1 MSPDSA
7 DAAIPL
13 AQLAIS
19 DHARSL
25 YRDGYARDAVRHES
39 QRLLNRLQTRAALLN
54 MGGQS
59 LIERA
64 LSEQDPV
71 LILNPRATALER
83 DEQAGFRHLVIG
95 VTRGVRNVLTHDID
109 REVSLEDGA
118 IWLGLIS
125 LLHQQLDAAYLAE
138 GESDDQGRSES
149 VG

>member
-1 MSPDSA
+1 MSPDSG

-25 YRDGYARDAVRHES
+25 YRDGYAHEAVRHEA
-39 QRLLNRLQTRAALLN
+39 QRLLN
-54 MGGQS
+54 MDGQP

-118 IWLGLIS
+118 IWLGLLS

-138 GESDDQGRSES
+138 SESDNQHRPES

>member
-1 MSPDSA
+1 MIPDSD
-7 DAAIPL
+7 DAAFSL

-25 YRDGYARDAVRHES
+25 YRGGYARDAVRHES
-39 QRLLNRLQTRAALLN
+39 QLLLNRLQARAALLN
-54 MGGQS
+54 MDGQP

-71 LILNPRATALER
+71 LILNPRSTALER

-95 VTRGVRNVLTHDID
+95 VTRGVRNVLTHDVE

-118 IWLGLIS
+118 IWLGLLS

-138 GESDDQGRSES
+138 GAPASQRRPGSA
-149 VG
+149 G